1 VIHVSLPTSFCFV
14 LFFSSDSVFG
24 HVSLL
29 FRFALTFS
37 FVGQLPATIFSRIAK
52 DCNYSQSLFLR
63 LQKAGHAVTMLE
75 TQYRMH
81 PLIASYP
88 SQRFYS
94 NRLITAA
101 SVLTSTSHHKP
112 YHSDSSG
119 RFKPFLFHDL
129 LYSNEEIDSI
139 SIRNR
144 DEARYVL
151 YLYDELIHRYPEYR
165 GNVGI
170 IAPYRAQ
177 RRYLTSL
184 FRSNYGNHASGGVK
198 KDGGGGGGGGGSN
211 DVMNDVEISTID
223 GFQGREKDII
233 IFSCVRSHPRGTSG
247 ASAIGFLK
255 EWQRLNVAITRA
267 KYALWIVGN
276 SQTLTKDVEWNELIQ
291 YMRKQKAAIAF
302 SSEKATRFPSVGS
315 SSTSSTS
322 NHNSQ
327 SKQHNPGSSSSS
339 SKKHQPGRHQHRARS
354 RSRSPQRHQHGS
366 KKSGGSSH
374 NSGRNNSSS
383 NRSRSGSGGLRN

>member
-1 VIHVSLPTSFCFV
+1 
-14 LFFSSDSVFG
+14 
-24 HVSLL
+24 
-29 FRFALTFS
+29 
-37 FVGQLPATIFSRIAK
+37 
-52 DCNYSQSLFLR
+52 LFLR

-101 SVLTSTSHHKP
+101 SVLTSPSHQKP
-112 YHSDSSG
+112 YHNDSSG
-119 RFKPFLFHDL
+119 RFLPFLFHDL
-129 LYSNEEIDSI
+129 LYSNEEPDSI

-144 DEARYVL
+144 DEAKYVL

-184 FRSNYGNHASGGVK
+184 FRSKYANHSGVK
-198 KDGGGGGGGGGSN
+198 KEGGGGGSSSGN
-211 DVMNDVEISTID
+211 DVMNDVEISTVD

-276 SQTLTKDVEWNELIQ
+276 SPTLKKDIEWNELIQ
-291 YMRKQKAAIAF
+291 FMRKHKAAVTF
-302 SSEKATRFPSVGS
+302 GSEKATKFPSVGS
-315 SSTSSTS
+315 SSSASSS
-322 NHNSQ
+322 SSHHNQ
-327 SKQHNPGSSSSS
+327 SKHQQQGSSSSSS
-339 SKKHQPGRHQHRARS
+339 SKKHHQRSKHQH
-354 RSRSPQRHQHGS
+354 HYHGS
-366 KKSGGSSH
+366 GNSNSKS
-374 NSGRNNSSS
+374 NSSS
-383 NRSRSGSGGLRN
+383 HGSRSGNGGLRS